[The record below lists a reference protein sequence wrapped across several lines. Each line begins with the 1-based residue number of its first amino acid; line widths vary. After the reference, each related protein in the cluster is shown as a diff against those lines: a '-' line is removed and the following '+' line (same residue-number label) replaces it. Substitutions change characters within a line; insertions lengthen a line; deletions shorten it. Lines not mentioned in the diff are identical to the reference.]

1 MMQTVVCP
9 DLCLLL
15 FLAYGEHS
23 LLYMYIQTLLSFS
36 FSFFSLY
43 IKISVR
49 MYNTWKKAYPWLNT
63 LTDYSAL
70 DVEFYFYIKF
80 VELIV
85 CVTKVKIVAKK
96 PWLLCRV
103 DLSLHFEHSLS
114 QCYQDNLFKCFMGI
128 YCLEAVSV
136 DCI

>member
-9 DLCLLL
+9 DLFLLL
-15 FLAYGEHS
+15 FLAYGENS
-23 LLYMYIQTLLSFS
+23 ALYVYIQTLLSFS
-36 FSFFSLY
+36 LYFFSCML
-43 IKISVR
+43 KSLLDTR
-49 MYNTWKKAYPWLNT
+49 MYNTLKKKKAYPWLNT

-96 PWLLCRV
+96 PWLLYRV
-103 DLSLHFEHSLS
+103 DLSLHFKHSLS
-114 QCYQDNLFKCFMGI
+114 QCYQDNLF
-128 YCLEAVSV
+128 
-136 DCI
+136 

>member
-1 MMQTVVCP
+1 M
-9 DLCLLL
+9 
-15 FLAYGEHS
+15 E
-23 LLYMYIQTLLSFS
+23 
-36 FSFFSLY
+36 
-43 IKISVR
+43 
-49 MYNTWKKAYPWLNT
+49 KAYPWLNT

-96 PWLLCRV
+96 PWLLYRV
-103 DLSLHFEHSLS
+103 DLSLHFEYSLS

-136 DCI
+136 DYV